1 LSASVSAALTSSI
14 PQRTHLVLVEQPAPI
29 VRKRV
34 ITSRIRKLSEAMSTS
49 GCASQATH
57 MRSPTI
63 TPLAAAANSIES
75 TR

>member
-1 LSASVSAALTSSI
+1 M
-14 PQRTHLVLVEQPAPI
+14 
-29 VRKRV
+29 

-57 MRSPTI
+57 MRSLTSA
-63 TPLAAAANSIES
+63 PLAAAANSIES